1 MTGLKNLLALQ
12 KAKKTESIPNEVPT
26 TSAGVRSE
34 TDAESQA
41 ELSAG
46 ADQSGSVPPES
57 SESQAAHGNAP
68 ASSPARSSGLGLNRL
83 GALNAGQAG
92 SNKPVRQPSGRSAES
107 ARPSVSPTPSGPGE
121 DGPVEFSLDDIA
133 KLDESTTPVVERSGS
148 GFDDE
153 IEATA
158 PDRELPAE
166 LTSQQLGFVESLDGM
181 YQVLNDPEMFGQTV
195 RMIMMELQENPE
207 YEKLISDQDVH
218 TMIRAMRNTM
228 GLARIKKQ
236 EKSRKAKGT
245 TAAKKRG
252 ALTDDIMG
260 LLDGVA
266 GDDD

>member
-12 KAKKTESIPNEVPT
+12 KAKKTESISNEVPT

-34 TDAESQA
+34 TDGESQA

-57 SESQAAHGNAP
+57 TVSQDAP
-68 ASSPARSSGLGLNRL
+68 ATAAPVVRGGLGLNRL
-83 GALNAGQAG
+83 GTLNAGQAG
-92 SNKPVRQPSGRSAES
+92 SNGGVRNDSERAAEP
-107 ARPSVSPTPSGPGE
+107 ARPSGNAPSLESRE
-121 DGPVEFSLDDIA
+121 DGFAEFSLDDIA
-133 KLDESTTPVVERSGS
+133 KLDESSAPVVERSGS

-252 ALTDDIMG
+252 ALTDDVMS